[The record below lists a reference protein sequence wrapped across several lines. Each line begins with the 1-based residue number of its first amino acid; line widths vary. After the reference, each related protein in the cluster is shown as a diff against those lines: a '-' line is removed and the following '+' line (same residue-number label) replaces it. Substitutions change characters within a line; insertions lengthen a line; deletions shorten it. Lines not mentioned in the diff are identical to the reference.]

1 MPKAVNKIYIYMYEC
16 WSKFL
21 YPEMDI
27 FAKKNCFRNLSPT
40 QLFSFAKPVLQLSVV
55 SVDSATCKVRCDQTG
70 TSSTRMRSNWDV
82 KHTAVI
88 KLECQAQGCD
98 QTRLSIRTRSIW
110 DVKHQD
116 VAKQKRT
123 RNWNPSC
130 RRRYLNYCIIL
141 ILSNRDY
148 PRCQQSNYLWTTGFP
163 T

>member
-1 MPKAVNKIYIYMYEC
+1 MSVGQNYCILTWTSSPKKMY
-16 WSKFL
+16 L
-21 YPEMDI
+21 
-27 FAKKNCFRNLSPT
+27 RNLSPT
-40 QLFSFAKPVLQLSVV
+40 QYFSFAEPVLQLSVV
-55 SVDSATCKVRCDQTG
+55 SVDSANCKVRCDQKTG
-70 TSSTRMRSNWDV
+70 MSSARMRSNRDV

-88 KLECQAQGCD
+88 KWECKAQGCD
-98 QTRLSIRTRSIW
+98 QTRLSIRMRSIW

-130 RRRYLNYCIIL
+130 RRRYLNYCIML

-148 PRCQQSNYLWTTGFP
+148 HRCQQSNYLWTTGLP